1 MEHDLINKGQLR
13 IESDDFYMRY
23 GVIGIND
30 LARDLEHWETLLV
43 SSMMQRPVK
52 MLVNEQH
59 ENLDIWGDLQ
69 QQNLESAIAY
79 VALTSQ
85 DGISEQAFYENL
97 LEIP

>member
-52 MLVNEQH
+52 MLVNE
-59 ENLDIWGDLQ
+59 
-69 QQNLESAIAY
+69 
-79 VALTSQ
+79 
-85 DGISEQAFYENL
+85 
-97 LEIP
+97 